1 MIHSAFRLIIYYHKI
16 SIFGIYMGNKLI
28 ENLKSFNRKERFYLV
43 GQMLGNPDFRM
54 DKTQLN
60 EISKLIEVKI
70 PSEYFAAMDYHL
82 DWIYASLFLTKNCAD
97 KAFKRNSIENDGVKI
112 DYQISGTQEDVDF
125 LLAFVDHENTTHIVM
140 IEAKGDSYFSND
152 QLNSKNK
159 RFKAI
164 FGNEDTWPNVR
175 PHFLLCSPKEPQK
188 VNIEDPVYFL
198 GPQESQIIWFS
209 LVIDSGK
216 NKVTRCMGRKENY
229 KPSNKGDHWKVES
242 RT

>member
-1 MIHSAFRLIIYYHKI
+1 MS
-16 SIFGIYMGNKLI
+16 NKLI

-54 DKTQLN
+54 DKTQLA
-60 EISKLIEVKI
+60 EISRLIGITI

-82 DWIYASLFLTKNCAD
+82 DWIYASLFLTKNDAD
-97 KAFKRNSIENDGVKI
+97 KAFKRNSIENNGVKI

-125 LLAFVDHENTTHIVM
+125 LLAFVDHENKTHIVM
-140 IEAKGDSYFSND
+140 IEAKGDSYFSNA

-188 VNIEDPVYFL
+188 INIEEPAYFISNNFIL
-198 GPQESQIIWFS
+198 PWLELDMGN
-209 LVIDSGK
+209 GK
-216 NKVTRCMGRKENY
+216 NKITRCNENK
-229 KPSNKGDHWKVES
+229 KPSNDGEHWKVES
-242 RT
+242 RS

>member
-1 MIHSAFRLIIYYHKI
+1 MNVDII
-16 SIFGIYMGNKLI
+16 S
-28 ENLKSFNRKERFYLV
+28 NLRSFNRKERFYLV

-54 DKTQLN
+54 DKTQLA
-60 EISKLIEVKI
+60 EISKLIGTTI

-82 DWIYASLFLTKNCAD
+82 DWIYASLFLTHNDANT
-97 KAFKRNSIENDGVKI
+97 AFKRNSIENGGVKI

-140 IEAKGDSYFSND
+140 IEAKGDSYFSNA

-164 FGNEDTWPNVR
+164 FGNEDSWPNVR

-188 VNIEDPVYFL
+188 INVEEPAYFIFKNSKL
-198 GPQESQIIWFS
+198 PWLE
-209 LVIDSGK
+209 LDMEEGK
-216 NKVTRCMGRKENY
+216 NKVTRCNEGGKPYVNGKYWTVEN
-229 KPSNKGDHWKVES
+229 
-242 RT
+242 R

>member
-1 MIHSAFRLIIYYHKI
+1 MNVDII
-16 SIFGIYMGNKLI
+16 S
-28 ENLKSFNRKERFYLV
+28 NLRSFNRKERFYLV

-54 DKTQLN
+54 DKTQLA
-60 EISKLIEVKI
+60 EISKLIGTTI

-82 DWIYASLFLTKNCAD
+82 DWIYASLFLTHNDANT
-97 KAFKRNSIENDGVKI
+97 AFKRNSIENGGVKI

-140 IEAKGDSYFSND
+140 IEAKGDSYFSNA

-164 FGNEDTWPNVR
+164 FGNEDSWPNVR

-188 VNIEDPVYFL
+188 INVEEPAYFIFKNSKL
-198 GPQESQIIWFS
+198 PWLELDMGE
-209 LVIDSGK
+209 GK
-216 NKVTRCMGRKENY
+216 NKVTRCNEGGKPYVNGKYWTVEN
-229 KPSNKGDHWKVES
+229 
-242 RT
+242 R